1 MKLFLNSWCQFTYYL
16 TYINL
21 YYFQVSTLV
30 NLSSSYLNGGREAK
44 RLGTAHA
51 SIVPYETFKTA
62 DGYFT
67 IGRLDKVLFVIV
79 TIKILFNYYKKQQAA
94 SLLICDFGYVFRLR
108 ERCSIQRFVHFAW
121 KTWSC
126 RRCQIQ
132 NKWGQGE
139 KQRRTYQCMIFLFMD
154 ICNND
159 FLR

>member
-1 MKLFLNSWCQFTYYL
+1 M

-79 TIKILFNYYKKQQAA
+79 TIKI
-94 SLLICDFGYVFRLR
+94 
-108 ERCSIQRFVHFAW
+108 
-121 KTWSC
+121 
-126 RRCQIQ
+126 
-132 NKWGQGE
+132 
-139 KQRRTYQCMIFLFMD
+139 
-154 ICNND
+154 
-159 FLR
+159 